1 MQNPTETSQRKRMK
15 EVTARSVLGGWKP
28 RGASLGSRQESTS
41 SVGGR
46 SGEELA
52 GSTEQPEAR
61 REGGPRRD
69 RQRGRSCAGTLGR
82 HPRGKTPALPN
93 ALFNPER
100 YLRLFLPYL
109 CLHPFDT
116 SPLVS
121 RLLGLFT

>member
-15 EVTARSVLGGWKP
+15 EVTVRSALGGWKP

-61 REGGPRRD
+61 REGGPRRN
-69 RQRGRSCAGTLGR
+69 RQRGISCAGTLGC
-82 HPRGKTPALPN
+82 HPRGKTPSSAKCFVQSRKILEDLSS
-93 ALFNPER
+93 LFV
-100 YLRLFLPYL
+100 
-109 CLHPFDT
+109 
-116 SPLVS
+116 SPS
-121 RLLGLFT
+121 I